1 MGNKKSARKS
11 MSPYVIPLL
20 VLVALL
26 AIILVNWTNLSE
38 MFQQTDGGKGQPE
51 WEEKISNLEKEI
63 AEKLQTTEPTEPM
76 TGDTA
81 EVLPSAS
88 FTESAEPP
96 SELQQLQDAILAFF
110 RHLDQQNYIIDYQ
123 LQDGSRIHFSRTLKK
138 VFANPPIVTREA
150 DDLFSILKNMSHFY
164 RILGRQEINLLKD
177 VLTHGTDNMEQ
188 IMAEFYRLSEISQ
201 PNGNNNLDLAMPL
214 ASLYEYGGF
223 FINTLGGQAYLFR
236 RDSRLRLL
244 VRYYAILIIDQA
256 DSSDMNRHGID
267 LRVAIEALIDEME
280 ATQMLSGQNE
290 YLTRL
295 TALQTKYKPR
305 YE

>member
-11 MSPYVIPLL
+11 MSPYIIPLL

-26 AIILVNWTNLSE
+26 TIILLNWKNLSE
-38 MFQQTDGGKGQPE
+38 MFLQTDGGKGQPE

-63 AEKLQTTEPTEPM
+63 AEKLQTTEPTEAM
-76 TGDTA
+76 TGDTV
-81 EVLPSAS
+81 EVLPYGN

-96 SELQQLQDAILAFF
+96 SELQQLQDTILAFF
-110 RHLDQQNYIIDYQ
+110 RHLDQQDYIIDYQ
-123 LQDGSRIHFSRTLKK
+123 LQEGSRMHFSRTLKK
-138 VFANPPIVTREA
+138 IFVNPPIVTREA

-164 RILGRQEINLLKD
+164 RILGRQEINLIKD
-177 VLTHGTDNMEQ
+177 IFTHEIDNMEQ

-201 PNGNNNLDLAMPL
+201 PTGNNNLDLAMPL

-256 DSSDMNRHGID
+256 NSSDMNRHGID
-267 LRVAIEALIDEME
+267 IRMATEALMDEME
-280 ATQMLSGQNE
+280 ATQMLSGQDE

-295 TALQTKYKPR
+295 AALQTKYPSR

>member
-1 MGNKKSARKS
+1 
-11 MSPYVIPLL
+11 MSPYIIPLL

-26 AIILVNWTNLSE
+26 TIILLNWKNLSE
-38 MFQQTDGGKGQPE
+38 MFLQTDGGKGQPE

-63 AEKLQTTEPTEPM
+63 AEKLQTTEPTEAM
-76 TGDTA
+76 TGDTV
-81 EVLPSAS
+81 EVLPYGN

-96 SELQQLQDAILAFF
+96 SELQQLQDTILAFF
-110 RHLDQQNYIIDYQ
+110 RHLDQQDYIIDYQ
-123 LQDGSRIHFSRTLKK
+123 LQEGSRMHFSRTLKK
-138 VFANPPIVTREA
+138 IFVNPPIVTREA

-164 RILGRQEINLLKD
+164 RILGRQEINLIKD
-177 VLTHGTDNMEQ
+177 IFTHEIDNMEQ

-201 PNGNNNLDLAMPL
+201 PTGNNNLDLAMPL

-256 DSSDMNRHGID
+256 NSSDMNRHGID
-267 LRVAIEALIDEME
+267 IRMATEALMDEME
-280 ATQMLSGQNE
+280 ATQMLSGQDE

-295 TALQTKYKPR
+295 AALQTKYQSR

>member
-1 MGNKKSARKS
+1 MGTKKSARKS
-11 MSPYVIPLL
+11 ISPYIIPLL

-26 AIILVNWTNLSE
+26 AIILLNWQNLSE
-38 MFQQTDGGKGQPE
+38 MFRQTDGGKGQPE

-63 AEKLQTTEPTEPM
+63 AEKLQTIEPTEAM

-81 EVLPSAS
+81 EVLPYGTV
-88 FTESAEPP
+88 TESAEPP

-110 RHLDQQNYIIDYQ
+110 RHLDQQDYIIDYQ
-123 LQDGSRIHFSRTLKK
+123 LQEGSRIHFSRTLKK

-164 RILGRQEINLLKD
+164 RILGRQEIILIKD
-177 VLTHGTDNMEQ
+177 ILTHEIDNMEQ
-188 IMAEFYRLSEISQ
+188 IMAEFYRWSEISQ
-201 PNGNNNLDLAMPL
+201 PTGNNNLDFAMPL

-244 VRYYAILIIDQA
+244 ARYYAILIIDRA
-256 DSSDMNRHGID
+256 NSSDMNRHGID
-267 LRVAIEALIDEME
+267 IRLATEALIDEME
-280 ATQMLSGQNE
+280 ATQMLSGQDE

-295 TALQTKYKPR
+295 TALQTKYQSR

>member
-11 MSPYVIPLL
+11 ISPYIIPLL
-20 VLVALL
+20 VLVVLL
-26 AIILVNWTNLSE
+26 AIIVLNWKNLSDI
-38 MFQQTDGGKGQPE
+38 FQQTDGGKDQPE

-81 EVLPSAS
+81 EVSSPNS
-88 FTESAEPP
+88 FSETTEPP

-110 RHLDQQNYIIDYQ
+110 NHLDQQDYIIDYK
-123 LQDGSRIHFSRTLKK
+123 LQEGSRIHFSRTLKK

-164 RILGRQEINLLKD
+164 RILGRQEINLIKD
-177 VLTHGTDNMEQ
+177 VLTHEVDNMEQ
-188 IMAEFYRLSEISQ
+188 IMAELYRLSEISQ
-201 PNGNNNLDLAMPL
+201 PNGTNNLDLAMPL

-223 FINTLGGQAYLFR
+223 FVNTLGGQAYLFR

-256 DSSDMNRHGID
+256 NSSDMNRHGID
-267 LRVAIEALIDEME
+267 IRVAIEALIDEME
-280 ATQMLSGQNE
+280 ATRMLSGQNE

-295 TALQTKYKPR
+295 TALQSKYKSR

>member
-1 MGNKKSARKS
+1 

-177 VLTHGTDNMEQ
+177 VLTHETDNMEQ

-201 PNGNNNLDLAMPL
+201 PNGSNNLDLAMPL

-280 ATQMLSGQNE
+280 ASQMLSGQDE
-290 YLTRL
+290 YLPRL
-295 TALQTKYKPR
+295 TALQTKYQSK